1 MTTEFSGH
9 GHRVSCLQMHRMNEN
24 IVISGSN
31 DRTARIWDAR
41 VGNTA
46 VALVAEH
53 EDAIRRLQF
62 DDLKLITGGVSNSF
76 GVLDRR
82 IVLVVW
88 VWWWWWFGGGLVVV
102 GGCSRCVLFNWVLS
116 STVRHCLFFF
126 SMFDNPV

>member
-1 MTTEFSGH
+1 
-9 GHRVSCLQMHRMNEN
+9 MNEN

-62 DDLKLITGGVSNSF
+62 DDLKLITGGVSNSI

-82 IVLVVW
+82 IVVVVW
-88 VWWWWWFGGGLVVV
+88 VWCWWWWVVVGGLVVV
-102 GGCSRCVLFNWVLS
+102 GGGWWWLVVVLDVC
-116 STVRHCLFFF
+116 CLFGY
-126 SMFDNPV
+126 

>member
-1 MTTEFSGH
+1 
-9 GHRVSCLQMHRMNEN
+9 MNEN

-76 GVLDRR
+76 Y
-82 IVLVVW
+82 I
-88 VWWWWWFGGGLVVV
+88 
-102 GGCSRCVLFNWVLS
+102 
-116 STVRHCLFFF
+116 
-126 SMFDNPV
+126 

>member
-62 DDLKLITGGVSNSF
+62 DDLKLITGGVSYSF
-76 GVLDRR
+76 ELLDRR
-82 IVLVVW
+82 IVLEVWEVW
-88 VWWWWWFGGGLVVV
+88 VWYWLLLVLDNCCLV
-102 GGCSRCVLFNWVLS
+102 GY
-116 STVRHCLFFF
+116 
-126 SMFDNPV
+126 

>member
-1 MTTEFSGH
+1 
-9 GHRVSCLQMHRMNEN
+9 MNEN

-88 VWWWWWFGGGLVVV
+88 VWWWWLVVGGLVVV
-102 GGCSRCVLFNWVLS
+102 GGGSRSLLFNWVLS

>member
-1 MTTEFSGH
+1 
-9 GHRVSCLQMHRMNEN
+9 MNEN

-88 VWWWWWFGGGLVVV
+88 VWWWLVVGGWWLVVGGLVVV
-102 GGCSRCVLFNWVLS
+102 GGGWWLF
-116 STVRHCLFFF
+116 
-126 SMFDNPV
+126 

>member
-88 VWWWWWFGGGLVVV
+88 WWWWWWFGGGLVVV
-102 GGCSRCVLFNWVLS
+102 WWWLVVVLDVC
-116 STVRHCLFFF
+116 CLIGY
-126 SMFDNPV
+126 

>member
-1 MTTEFSGH
+1 LTTEFSGH

-88 VWWWWWFGGGLVVV
+88 VWWWLVVVVGGGGWWFGGGWWWLVVALDL
-102 GGCSRCVLFNWVLS
+102 C
-116 STVRHCLFFF
+116 CLIGY
-126 SMFDNPV
+126 